1 MGGAGVLL
9 RKQQPPGEVIA
20 VRKPALLRL
29 RPVQPLQVLPAQVQ
43 HPGAAQPPV
52 HQRRKAL
59 EISLAHQLRRRL
71 LPSGQVFRRRAEG
84 QPPQKRGVHLA
95 DAFFRHSK
103 APFAGIIGFVPIMPR
118 GGPYR
123 KNKSRKNAG

>member
-1 MGGAGVLL
+1 MARRRLTGCQYYRQRVSKFAGT
-9 RKQQPPGEVIA
+9 
-20 VRKPALLRL
+20 
-29 RPVQPLQVLPAQVQ
+29 
-43 HPGAAQPPV
+43 QPPV